1 MTPKYVMCSPPGLA
15 VVQKYISDCSRTAYD
30 MNFVWSEIPRE
41 VQDQVCVDL
50 MGREI
55 TRFQQMVLVDFKST
69 LDAFQRLVEGE
80 MSPIF
85 SIRDSQWD
93 WIDTLRYQH
102 FGANEDK
109 LDLYSDLTKDSLRAK
124 MRYFGGILS
133 GHVAVIDHLLRLN
146 EEWTNENAQQG
157 VVASSHNKTFTYVKT
172 RSLQAQ
178 EDLKTLKWFL
188 RWILRLTRQFQLDL
202 QGVNNSDKVS
212 TVVMRLSAI
221 VHGM

>member
-1 MTPKYVMCSPPGLA
+1 
-15 VVQKYISDCSRTAYD
+15 

-69 LDAFQRLVEGE
+69 LDAFQGLVEGE

-102 FGANEDK
+102 FWANEDK

-133 GHVAVIDHLLRLN
+133 GHVAVIDHLFRLN

-178 EDLKTLKWFL
+178 EDLKALKWFL
-188 RWILRLTRQFQLDL
+188 KWILRLTRQFQLDL

-212 TVVMRLSAI
+212 AVVMRLSAI